1 MFSAQKSR
9 NHNDHQTY
17 QHHHPHHHQQNN
29 YLPQT
34 LNEGIIIEEQ
44 QQQKHPP
51 NNNII
56 RSHSTAI
63 FCVPSPSTQQNN
75 NLIDNSNN
83 SGINKQQDYRR
94 TKSIV
99 LPPTNGNGRQTENK
113 NNFKT
118 SLIPT
123 TNSPSLRRF
132 NSQLRSPCRY
142 SSDSLNSTIP
152 SGTLPPFK
160 PYTPPPILSP
170 MRQGSGLFNKIASSQ
185 KECLFFNLNKSLKYY
200 SPFLIFLF

>member
-1 MFSAQKSR
+1 MRDKEEIEDIPLIF
-9 NHNDHQTY
+9 NTNNDHQTY
-17 QHHHPHHHQQNN
+17 HHHPHHHQPNN
-29 YLPQT
+29 YLPQN
-34 LNEGIIIEEQ
+34 LNDGII
-44 QQQKHPP
+44 QQQKQPP

-83 SGINKQQDYRR
+83 FGINKQQDYRR

-99 LPPTNGNGRQTENK
+99 LPPTNGNGRQTENNFNK
-113 NNFKT
+113 NNSKT
-118 SLIPT
+118 SLT
-123 TNSPSLRRF
+123 TPSLRRF

-142 SSDSLNSTIP
+142 SSDSLNPTTP

-185 KECLFFNLNKSLKYY
+185 KECLFVFKFK
-200 SPFLIFLF
+200 F